1 MKILKAYKFRLLP
14 TKEQASSL
22 AQQGGNC
29 RFIWNHFLGINQQ
42 QYKEDKK
49 FVFSHQLITSL
60 PKLKQEYDFLRLSFS
75 QSLQQVGRH
84 FDRALKD
91 SFQKTKGFPAFKKKS
106 KLRDSFTI
114 PQKFRISKSFVFI
127 PKIGEVKWVKHQ
139 PIKGKVKH
147 LTISQDGNLWFCSVS
162 VELNIKQPVQ
172 KTDNIVGIDVGLKT
186 FATLSDGTKIE
197 NPKILRKY
205 EKRLDKANK
214 HLGRKVKGSKN
225 RWKQRIKVAKLNR
238 KVRNVRKD
246 FQHKTTHDMITK
258 YDGFVLETLNIKGMV
273 KNHNLAKSISD
284 ASWSEW
290 KGQLKYK
297 SAWSN
302 KMFLE
307 IGRWEASS
315 KTCSCCGWYNADLT
329 LADRVFICEECGLII
344 DRDLNASI
352 NIKAIGLKNILLDKQ
367 EFTLGEIGSSL
378 NSEMD
383 LRCLSLNQEKEYLG
397 FDELVRVH

>member
-1 MKILKAYKFRLLP
+1 MRILKAYKFRLLP
-14 TKEQASSL
+14 TKEQIASL

-29 RFIWNHFLGINQQ
+29 RFLWNHFLEINQQ

-60 PKLKQEYDFLRLSFS
+60 PKLKQEYDFLGLSFS

-84 FDRALKD
+84 LDRALKD
-91 SFQKTKGFPAFKKKS
+91 SFQKTKGFPSFKKKS
-106 KLRDSFTI
+106 MLRDSFTV

-127 PKIGEVKWVKHQ
+127 PKVGEVKWIKHQ

-147 LTISQDGNLWFCSVS
+147 ITISQDGNLWFCSVS
-162 VELNIKQPVQ
+162 VELNIKQHVQ

-186 FATLSDGTKIE
+186 FATLSDGVKIE

-205 EKRLDKANK
+205 EKKLDKANK
-214 HLGRKVKGSKN
+214 YLGRKVKGSKN

-246 FQHKTTHDMITK
+246 FQHKTTHDMIIK

-290 KGQLKYK
+290 KRQLKYK
-297 SAWSN
+297 SVWSN

-315 KTCSCCGWYNADLT
+315 KTCSCCGWHNADLT
-329 LADRVFICEECGLII
+329 LTDRVFVCKECGLII

-352 NIKAIGLKNILLDKQ
+352 NIKSIGLKNILFDKQ

-378 NSEMD
+378 NPEMD
-383 LRCLSLNQEKEYLG
+383 LRCLSMNQEKEYLG
-397 FDELVRVH
+397 FDELVKVH